1 MKKTITILLLALS
14 FQLQAGKNFGLWLID
29 SEIKRHP
36 SATTVD
42 FQSRPKWSY
51 SAGLE
56 LYSIYKAGEQTG
68 NQKYIHYA
76 ASYIDTLVNE
86 KGIIKE
92 YKMSQFNIDQVN
104 PGKLAF
110 MMYHKEPTQRLKN
123 VLDTL
128 RQQMRLHPRTSDGSF
143 WHKKIYPH
151 QVWLDGLYMAGP
163 FLAEYAKTFNEP
175 ALFEDVA
182 LQIIQVAKIMRDSTN
197 TGLYYHGW
205 DESRKQRW
213 SNPQTGLS
221 PNFWSRSMG
230 WYLMA
235 IVDVLDFMPAN
246 HPARPE
252 MIKITKDLLDSLDKF
267 RDPKSG
273 MWYQVTNMGHRKGNY
288 LESSGSVMF
297 IYAMKK
303 AALKGY
309 LDKSYLKKANKL
321 YKQFTKQF
329 VEYHEDGTI
338 SITNCCEVSGLGGA
352 GRYRDGSFEYYIS
365 EPIRNNDAKTVG
377 PFIQLS
383 LMK

>member
-1 MKKTITILLLALS
+1 MKKIIFFALIALT
-14 FQLQAGKNFGLWLID
+14 FQLQAKKNFGLWLID
-29 SEIKRHP
+29 SEMSRHP
-36 SATTVD
+36 LATTVD
-42 FQSRPKWSY
+42 FQSYPKWGY

-56 LYSIYKAGEQTG
+56 LYSIYKAGDQTK
-68 NQKYIHYA
+68 NQKYIDYA
-76 ASYIDTLVNE
+76 VSYIDTLVNE
-86 KGIIKE
+86 KGIIKG
-92 YKMSQFNIDQVN
+92 YNLSNFNIDQIN
-104 PGKLAF
+104 AGKLVF
-110 MMYHKEPTQRLKN
+110 MMYHKDPTQRLKN

-175 ALFEDVA
+175 ALFDDVA
-182 LQIIQVAKIMRDSTN
+182 LQIVQVAKIMKDPK
-197 TGLYYHGW
+197 TGLYFHGW
-205 DESRKQRW
+205 DESKEQRW

-235 IVDVLDFMPAN
+235 TVDVLDFMPAD
-246 HPARPE
+246 HPSRPE
-252 MIKITKDLLDSLDKF
+252 MIKIVKDLLDSLDNF
-267 RDPKSG
+267 RDSKSG
-273 MWYQVTNMGHRKGNY
+273 MWYQVTNMGDRKGNY
-288 LESSGSVMF
+288 LESSGSAMF
-297 IYAMKK
+297 IYTMKK

-309 LDKSYLKKANKL
+309 LDKSYLKKSNKL
-321 YKQFTKQF
+321 YTQFTKQF

-338 SITNCCEVSGLGGA
+338 SLTNCCEVSGLGGS

-377 PFIQLS
+377 PFIQMS

>member
-1 MKKTITILLLALS
+1 MKKILAIALLAMS

-29 SEIKRHP
+29 SEIKRNP
-36 SATTVD
+36 LATTVD
-42 FQSRPKWSY
+42 FQSYPKWGY

-56 LYSIYKAGEQTG
+56 LYSIYKAGEVSG
-68 NQKYIHYA
+68 NQKYMDYA
-76 ASYIDTLVNE
+76 VSYIDTLVN
-86 KGIIKE
+86 KDGIIRG
-92 YKMSQFNIDQVN
+92 YKMNQFNIDQVN
-104 PGKLAF
+104 AGKLVF

-143 WHKKIYPH
+143 WHKKIYPN

-163 FLAEYAKTFNEP
+163 FLAEYAKKFNEP
-175 ALFEDVA
+175 ELFDDVA
-182 LQIIQVAKIMRDSTN
+182 LQIIQVAKIMKDEK

-205 DESRKQRW
+205 DESKEQRW

-235 IVDVLDFMPAN
+235 IVDVLDFLPDN
-246 HPARPE
+246 HPSRHE
-252 MIKITKDLLDSLDKF
+252 MIKIVKDLLDSLDKF
-267 RDPKSG
+267 RDKESG
-273 MWYQVTNMGHRKGNY
+273 MWYQVTNMGDRKGNY
-288 LESSGSVMF
+288 VESSGSAMF
-297 IYAMKK
+297 IYTMKK

-309 LDKSYLKKANKL
+309 LDKSYLKKSNKL
-321 YKQFTKQF
+321 YKQFTKKF

-338 SITNCCEVSGLGGA
+338 SLTNCCEVSGLGGS